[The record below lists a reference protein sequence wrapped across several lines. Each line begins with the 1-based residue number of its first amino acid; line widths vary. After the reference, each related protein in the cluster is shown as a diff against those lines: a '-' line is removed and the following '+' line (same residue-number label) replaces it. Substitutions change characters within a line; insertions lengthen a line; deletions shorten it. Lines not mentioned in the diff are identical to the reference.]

1 MSVKKLLS
9 LFIALF
15 IVFGVLLTPI
25 SFIAKYIDTPKN
37 VAYQS
42 LSGTLWSGRANVIQV
57 DKWHFSSLTW
67 DMNIASLFTGKLSF
81 DLKFGQARESNQLSG
96 KGNIS
101 LGFNTLS
108 LSELTFR
115 APANAIRS
123 ELPIP
128 TSELKGRVILDIDD
142 FHMTSAI
149 DPNTPMQ
156 MCDILQGELLWTKAE
171 VVFGQ
176 AMELGTIASQLS
188 CNEGDIVALFDGLN
202 RLGLEGSARIESP
215 DSFTFQGF
223 VKPDPS
229 LPRDIH
235 NGIKMFSQ
243 LDAQG
248 RYPIKL

>member
-1 MSVKKLLS
+1 MSFKKLFS
-9 LFIALF
+9 LFIIML
-15 IVFGVLLTPI
+15 IVFSVLLTPV
-25 SFIAKYIDTPKN
+25 SFVAKYVDTPKN

-57 DKWHFSSLTW
+57 DKWQFNSLTW
-67 DMNIASLFTGKLSF
+67 DMNIAALFTGKLLF
-81 DLKFGQARESNQLSG
+81 DIKFGQARDANQLSG
-96 KGNIS
+96 KGTIG

-115 APANAIRS
+115 APASAIRS

-128 TSELKGRVILDIDD
+128 TSELNGRVILDIDE
-142 FHMTSAI
+142 FHMTSVT
-149 DPNTPMQ
+149 DPNEQMQ
-156 MCDILQGELLWTKAE
+156 MCDVLQGELLWTKAE

-176 AMELGTIASQLS
+176 AMELGTIASKLS
-188 CNEGDIVALFDGLN
+188 CNDGDVVATFDGSN
-202 RLGLEGSARIESP
+202 KLGLEGNARIESP
-215 DSFTFQGF
+215 DSFGFQGF

-243 LDAQG
+243 LDGQG